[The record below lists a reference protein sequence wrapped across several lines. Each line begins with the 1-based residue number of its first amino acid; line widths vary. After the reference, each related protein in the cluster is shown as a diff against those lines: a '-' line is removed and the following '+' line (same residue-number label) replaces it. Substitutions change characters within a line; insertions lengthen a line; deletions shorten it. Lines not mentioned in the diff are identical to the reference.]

1 MRAHHQDETHYFN
14 AQACQHEGDPRGAG
28 RKQSQRS
35 QNQAPTGQQQQK
47 TENLHEGRPPRA
59 TYLLL
64 RRVSLASASKPI
76 QPIFGAHPV
85 SLRFVSRQGSVKP
98 AALAGGNQLKL
109 KWGLKP
115 RSPRSEEKKNK
126 RKANLPPPSAF

>member
-1 MRAHHQDETHYFN
+1 MRAHHQGEPHYFN
-14 AQACQHEGDPRGAG
+14 AQACQHEGDPRRAR

-64 RRVSLASASKPI
+64 RGVSLASASKPI
-76 QPIFGAHPV
+76 QPIF
-85 SLRFVSRQGSVKP
+85 
-98 AALAGGNQLKL
+98 AALQTAAECEVATYMIGFSAVRG
-109 KWGLKP
+109 
-115 RSPRSEEKKNK
+115 EKREKNK
-126 RKANLPPPSAF
+126 SGKRIVVRLPLF